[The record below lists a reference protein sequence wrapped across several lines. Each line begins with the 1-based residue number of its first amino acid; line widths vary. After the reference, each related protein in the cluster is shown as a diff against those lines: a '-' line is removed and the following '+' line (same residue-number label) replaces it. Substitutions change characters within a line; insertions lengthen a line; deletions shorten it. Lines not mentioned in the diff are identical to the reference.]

1 MTNDS
6 VERSEEQE
14 EIDPTEILLDELI
27 DEAVQAS
34 HRKEKE
40 LWNRYHELR
49 GKNHSRRGNE

>member
-6 VERSEEQE
+6 VEHSEEQE
-14 EIDPTEILLDELI
+14 EIDPTEILLEELI

-40 LWNRYHELR
+40 LWKRYHVLR
-49 GKNHSRRGNE
+49 GKNYSRRGKE

>member
-6 VERSEEQE
+6 VEHSEEQE
-14 EIDPTEILLDELI
+14 EIDPTEILLEELI

-40 LWNRYHELR
+40 LWKRYHVLR
-49 GKNHSRRGNE
+49 EKNYSRRGKE